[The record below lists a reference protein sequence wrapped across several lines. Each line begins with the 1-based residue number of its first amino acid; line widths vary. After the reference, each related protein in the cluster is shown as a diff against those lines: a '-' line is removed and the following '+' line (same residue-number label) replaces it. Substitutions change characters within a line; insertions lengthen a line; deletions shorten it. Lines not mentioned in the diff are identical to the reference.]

1 MHTRTTTVESS
12 RETRLITATRELAR
26 KGWILLPNPWNSEY
40 LNRRPRQP
48 GSKVY
53 RERFGLSLALPSL
66 ITSPWRR
73 FRPLSIDK
81 RRTDFRAAETGKAQT
96 ERDAILDSLLHRFKF
111 AALIIRFERF
121 SGDVSSGTK
130 TRGEGDGVRQR
141 SSAAYPPPLVYIFN
155 AALSAVFL
163 LVRRPLNA
171 SQPEKSLCYTRLAA
185 YTRVA

>member
-12 RETRLITATRELAR
+12 RETPPITATRELAR

-53 RERFGLSLALPSL
+53 RERFGLSLAPPSL

>member
-1 MHTRTTTVESS
+1 M
-12 RETRLITATRELAR
+12 RETPLITARRSRGAHQLAR
-26 KGWILLPNPWNSEY
+26 KGWVVPLPNPWNSEY

-53 RERFGLSLALPSL
+53 RQGFGLSFQNRPSPSL
-66 ITSPWRR
+66 ITSPSR
-73 FRPLSIDK
+73 FRPPST
-81 RRTDFRAAETGKAQT
+81 RSTDFRAAAETGKAQT

-130 TRGEGDGVRQR
+130 TRAGEEEEGWGRQR
-141 SSAAYPPPLVYIFN
+141 NTAAYPPPLVYIFN

-171 SQPEKSLCYTRLAA
+171 SQPEKSLCYARLAL
-185 YTRVA
+185 REQ

>member
-1 MHTRTTTVESS
+1 M
-12 RETRLITATRELAR
+12 
-26 KGWILLPNPWNSEY
+26 
-40 LNRRPRQP
+40 
-48 GSKVY
+48 Y
-53 RERFGLSLALPSL
+53 RERFGLSLAPPSL

-130 TRGEGDGVRQR
+130 TRGEGGRGTTTQQRRVSPAPRLHIQRRFVRRFPPR
-141 SSAAYPPPLVYIFN
+141 SSPLERLPAGKIALLHAA
-155 AALSAVFL
+155 
-163 LVRRPLNA
+163 RRVHARCVSNKGVC
-171 SQPEKSLCYTRLAA
+171 SIEKDGKTRI
-185 YTRVA
+185 